1 MNPETDDLSSIQPK
15 LFYNDYNEWVVSRS
29 DAIVHFLTEE
39 PWNENHEK
47 VTSPVI
53 HPDGDGTIY
62 GDGLIDGIGMQGH
75 LDDTQNIEQYMTAL
89 EKYDAAVDE
98 IHITELDVGCTGS
111 DANAEFYQAKFYYDF
126 FARLIEEVKGG
137 VNLTSVTIW
146 GLTDDASWRTDVNP
160 LLFNGD
166 LSKKPAFEAMV
177 MAGKGEEFSLT
188 AVKLAVNAKDMHVSF
203 EPYVEDGKTKQ

>member
-1 MNPETDDLSSIQPK
+1 M
-15 LFYNDYNEWVVSRS
+15 
-29 DAIVHFLTEE
+29 
-39 PWNENHEK
+39 
-47 VTSPVI
+47 
-53 HPDGDGTIY
+53 
-62 GDGLIDGIGMQGH
+62 
-75 LDDTQNIEQYMTAL
+75 
-89 EKYDAAVDE
+89 DE

-203 EPYVEDGKTKQ
+203 DPMWRTVKRKQ